1 MCLWATAPFLSC
13 LRSLM
18 DIDWNRSLKWNC
30 LLLLTSLPVI
40 QRLIYGVQQ
49 HLQDKQQQVKRLK
62 GLSFWW
68 RLFAL
73 IMILSFFFLIKC
85 CGLTHR
91 WFVSVKTNK
100 SVKGTIIE
108 GKKPPGNAN
117 MRWCLHTAVSFFP
130 GLLQPILLSQEVV
143 AWFWSVS
150 GVQTGPGHST
160 EGVYIA

>member
-1 MCLWATAPFLSC
+1 MCLWAIAPFLSC

-49 HLQDKQQQVKRLK
+49 HIQGKQQQVKRLK

-73 IMILSFFFLIKC
+73 IMILSFFFFFNQILWFNTQMVCFCQNKQKC
-85 CGLTHR
+85 QR
-91 WFVSVKTNK
+91 YYYW
-100 SVKGTIIE
+100 
-108 GKKPPGNAN
+108 GKKNQEMLIWGDVCTLQYLSSLVSCSPS
-117 MRWCLHTAVSFFP
+117 CLVKKLWHGFGLFQVSRQDLDTA
-130 GLLQPILLSQEVV
+130 QRE
-143 AWFWSVS
+143 
-150 GVQTGPGHST
+150 ST
-160 EGVYIA
+160 